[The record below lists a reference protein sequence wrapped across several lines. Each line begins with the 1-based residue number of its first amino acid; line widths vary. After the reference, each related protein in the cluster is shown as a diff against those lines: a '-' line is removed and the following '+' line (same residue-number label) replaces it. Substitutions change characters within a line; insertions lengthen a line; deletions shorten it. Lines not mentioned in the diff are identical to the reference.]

1 MNQLFPKSAK
11 RKTGNPLLSWWIWV
25 SIAIA
30 SIAVIPWLIGP
41 SCPDKIVIATGSE
54 NGAYFAFANQYKE
67 ELAKNGIELEIV
79 QTAGSVENHRM
90 LNNGDIDIAF
100 IQGGIDHDKDTGQ
113 LRSLASLYLE
123 PLWVFHRSDVQISD
137 LADLKNKRVAIGN
150 QGSGTRDLAVKL
162 MRENNVDDQTQSNNE
177 QTTARWELTS
187 AGRTEFVEIGGSEAQ
202 QALLNKKI
210 DAMFAVVSAES
221 DLVKSMIADPRVTTL
236 DMVRADA
243 YCTKYRYLSK
253 VTLPEGFFD
262 FESNIPAKPIQLVA
276 PSANLVA
283 TKDLHPALVP
293 LLLDM
298 TKSCHH
304 AGGVFEKPG
313 DFPNENLV
321 DFKLNRNAQRYF
333 ANGAPFFYRILPF
346 QLAAW
351 LDQVKLLIFPMVTL
365 LLPLIKIAPPI
376 YRWSIRVKIYRWYR
390 ILRDIDIR
398 LASELEDFDFDQEID
413 RLELLES
420 ELANVSVPL
429 SYMEEFYNLKLHVAH
444 VRNQLER
451 QSRTRIA
458 KYSSAA

>member
-1 MNQLFPKSAK
+1 MSQLFPKSAK

-54 NGAYFAFANQYKE
+54 NGAYFAFANQYKD
-67 ELAKNGIELEIV
+67 ELAKNGIELQIV
-79 QTAGSVENHRM
+79 QTAGSVENHQM
-90 LNNGDIDIAF
+90 LNNGDVDIAF
-100 IQGGIDHDKDTGQ
+100 IQGGIDHGQDTGH

-123 PLWVFHRSDVQISD
+123 PLWVFHRSDVKIGD
-137 LADLKNKRVAIGN
+137 LSDLKNKRVAIGN

-162 MRENNVDDQTQSNNE
+162 MRENNVDDQTRSYDE
-177 QTTARWELTS
+177 QATAQWDLTN

-202 QALLNKKI
+202 QALLNNKI

-221 DLVKSMIADPRVTTL
+221 DLVKCMIADPRVATL
-236 DMVRADA
+236 DMARADA

-253 VTLPEGFFD
+253 AILPEGFFD
-262 FESNIPAKPIQLVA
+262 FESNIPAKSIQLVA

-298 TKSCHH
+298 TKSFHH

-321 DFKLNRNAQRYF
+321 DFKLNRNSQRYF

-365 LLPLIKIAPPI
+365 LLPLIKIAPPV

-398 LASELEDFDFDQEID
+398 LASELEEFDFDQEID
-413 RLELLES
+413 RLELLGN

-429 SYMEEFYNLKLHVAH
+429 SYMEEYYNLKLHVAH

-451 QSRTRIA
+451 QSRTRFA